1 MTMES
6 GKPIRESRGEVQ
18 YGANFVRWFAEEAKH
33 VRGQTIASHATPE
46 SRQLMTVLQPVG
58 VVGFIS
64 SWNFPLAMITRKMA
78 AALSVGCTSVLK
90 PPSATPIS
98 ALNLAALAERAGVPK
113 GVFNVVCCT
122 SANGKGVGKALLE
135 SKDVRSLSFTGS
147 TSVGQYLYRES
158 ATTMKKLGLE
168 LGGNAPFIVFD
179 DCNLEDAVAGAI
191 ASKFRNSGQ
200 TCICANRVL
209 VQEGVYEA
217 FVAKLVE
224 RVRAMK
230 VSNGLEEDCDI
241 GPLIN
246 QAAIDSCREK
256 VEDAVAKGARVE
268 CGGKSHAL
276 GGLFYEPT
284 VLTHVDRSMKVFTE
298 ESFAPIAPM

>member
-1 MTMES
+1 M
-6 GKPIRESRGEVQ
+6 
-18 YGANFVRWFAEEAKH
+18 
-33 VRGQTIASHATPE
+33 
-46 SRQLMTVLQPVG
+46 
-58 VVGFIS
+58 
-64 SWNFPLAMITRKMA
+64 
-78 AALSVGCTSVLK
+78 
-90 PPSATPIS
+90 
-98 ALNLAALAERAGVPK
+98 
-113 GVFNVVCCT
+113 
-122 SANGKGVGKALLE
+122 
-135 SKDVRSLSFTGS
+135 
-147 TSVGQYLYRES
+147 YRES
-158 ATTMKKLGLE
+158 AATMKKLGLE

-246 QAAIDSCREK
+246 QAAVDSCREK

-276 GGLFYEPT
+276 GGCST
-284 VLTHVDRSMKVFTE
+284 SRRC
-298 ESFAPIAPM
+298 

>member
-1 MTMES
+1 M
-6 GKPIRESRGEVQ
+6 
-18 YGANFVRWFAEEAKH
+18 
-33 VRGQTIASHATPE
+33 
-46 SRQLMTVLQPVG
+46 
-58 VVGFIS
+58 
-64 SWNFPLAMITRKMA
+64 
-78 AALSVGCTSVLK
+78 
-90 PPSATPIS
+90 
-98 ALNLAALAERAGVPK
+98 
-113 GVFNVVCCT
+113 
-122 SANGKGVGKALLE
+122 
-135 SKDVRSLSFTGS
+135 
-147 TSVGQYLYRES
+147 YRES
-158 ATTMKKLGLE
+158 AATMKKLGLE

-246 QAAIDSCREK
+246 RRRST
-256 VEDAVAKGARVE
+256 AVGRRWRTPWRRARAWSAVGRATRWAG
-268 CGGKSHAL
+268 CS
-276 GGLFYEPT
+276 T
-284 VLTHVDRSMKVFTE
+284 SRRC
-298 ESFAPIAPM
+298 